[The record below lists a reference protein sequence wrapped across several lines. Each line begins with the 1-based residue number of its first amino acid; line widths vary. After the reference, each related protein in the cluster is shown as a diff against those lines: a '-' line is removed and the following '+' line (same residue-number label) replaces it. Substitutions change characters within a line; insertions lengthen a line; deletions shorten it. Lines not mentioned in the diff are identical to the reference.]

1 MSKNYFI
8 YFQGHEDFLQNITS
22 PDNIPKPHIN
32 PKFKSQTKPSVHIN
46 PKFHHYPQDTKQTI
60 AINPHFSS
68 SSRPPSVQ
76 SSSRPPSV
84 HINPKFKLSPPVSPS
99 KDKLNSVHLNPK
111 FANRPLPSVPVY
123 QNILE
128 LTQSAPVSIP
138 TPVPAPVPAQVLVS
152 TTLPVSITEPIYA
165 NMNPRMALDQR
176 KTDEFMQSIH
186 KSVES
191 QVIMRNKFKKDNRV
205 APPEK
210 PVRHS
215 IVEKPNRYSIV
226 EKPNRYSVVEK
237 AKRNSVY
244 VVDNISTLPHNFA
257 TPLRKT
263 EEKENVPSSSKKN
276 FLFTPLRK
284 TAFKKIGNRK
294 LIRVKKKSLSPG
306 TPKPSFK
313 RIGNN
318 KLIRIRE
325 SLTSDKSTP
334 MKVYAIKTKT
344 KIVKSV
350 KNTPTNNSKYRF
362 SFITPLS
369 IRKNKLVSQAFSAK
383 SKSPVVKKSNFT
395 NPFRLDRREKKGKHL
410 ARKTSQTKLK
420 KLSTGTYH
428 VSATKLQRVGSERS
442 SIRTRS
448 VNIYRP
454 KAAAINPNIAPNKV
468 ITLQGVKFAVAEN
481 GRKLKRVPESD
492 SQSANYSASV
502 SHTSPGQ
509 SQTTSPGCN
518 TSPGVQSIPGGR
530 SPALLNGSP
539 VKHKLQPSPI
549 KGSPRQF
556 QVKKTYIGGEEF
568 DEIEPGVFTRSRH
581 SLTRQSITQAKN
593 RSINTILK
601 VQNRSKQYCMFYNK
615 FGKCTKKEK
624 GSCPYMHDPEKIAVC
639 RRFLQGACTKERCL
653 LSHKLDPEKMPA
665 CKFFL
670 EGICTRENCP
680 YLHVKVKN

>member
-1 MSKNYFI
+1 
-8 YFQGHEDFLQNITS
+8 
-22 PDNIPKPHIN
+22 
-32 PKFKSQTKPSVHIN
+32 V
-46 PKFHHYPQDTKQTI
+46 
-60 AINPHFSS
+60 
-68 SSRPPSVQ
+68 
-76 SSSRPPSV
+76 
-84 HINPKFKLSPPVSPS
+84 
-99 KDKLNSVHLNPK
+99 NPK

-152 TTLPVSITEPIYA
+152 TTLPVSTTEPIYA
-165 NMNPRMALDQR
+165 NVNPRMALDQR

-191 QVIMRNKFKKDNRV
+191 QVIMRNKF
-205 APPEK
+205 
-210 PVRHS
+210 
-215 IVEKPNRYSIV
+215 
-226 EKPNRYSVVEK
+226 
-237 AKRNSVY
+237 
-244 VVDNISTLPHNFA
+244 NFA

-263 EEKENVPSSSKKN
+263 EEKENLPSSSKKN

-383 SKSPVVKKSNFT
+383 SKSPVVKKSSFA
-395 NPFRLDRREKKGKHL
+395 NPFRLDRREKKGKQL

-442 SIRTRS
+442 STRTRS

-454 KAAAINPNIAPNKV
+454 KAAAINANIAPNKV

-518 TSPGVQSIPGGR
+518 TSPGVQSSPGGR
-530 SPALLNGSP
+530 SPALLNGSR
-539 VKHKLQPSPI
+539 KSPS
-549 KGSPRQF
+549 
-556 QVKKTYIGGEEF
+556 V
-568 DEIEPGVFTRSRH
+568 PG
-581 SLTRQSITQAKN
+581 
-593 RSINTILK
+593 
-601 VQNRSKQYCMFYNK
+601 
-615 FGKCTKKEK
+615 
-624 GSCPYMHDPEKIAVC
+624 
-639 RRFLQGACTKERCL
+639 
-653 LSHKLDPEKMPA
+653 
-665 CKFFL
+665 
-670 EGICTRENCP
+670 
-680 YLHVKVKN
+680 